1 MLLTGTPITGQL
13 SAEDGRLPC
22 RKKDRRHKLP
32 HSPHSRYPSRVS
44 DIAPLPFAT
53 RLWFAW
59 ACFFRVLFDG
69 LFAARAFQVRE
80 PPALEAP
87 PEPAKPP
94 EKKAPKK
101 PKEADTTAALQLL
114 ALLQREGRLV
124 DFLQQD
130 IATFPD
136 AEIGAAVRVV
146 HEGCRKALRDHVEI
160 SPIRSEDEG
169 AKITL
174 EAGFSASEVKLTGDV
189 KGKPPYR
196 GTLQHRGWKA
206 KEIKLPKLTPEYD
219 SSILAPAEVEL

>member
-1 MLLTGTPITGQL
+1 M
-13 SAEDGRLPC
+13 
-22 RKKDRRHKLP
+22 
-32 HSPHSRYPSRVS
+32 S
-44 DIAPLPFAT
+44 DIAPLPFTT

-69 LFAARAFQVRE
+69 LFAARAFHVRDALPVA
-80 PPALEAP
+80 PPAEP
-87 PEPAKPP
+87 VKVPEPTVPD
-94 EKKAPKK
+94 K

-146 HEGCRKALRDHVEI
+146 HEGCRKTLRSHVDI
-160 SPIRSEDEG
+160 APIRSEDEG

-206 KEIKLPKLTPEYD
+206 QNIKLPQLTAEHD

>member
-1 MLLTGTPITGQL
+1 MTDL
-13 SAEDGRLPC
+13 
-22 RKKDRRHKLP
+22 
-32 HSPHSRYPSRVS
+32 
-44 DIAPLPFAT
+44 APLPFTT

-80 PPALEAP
+80 APALEAP
-87 PEPAKPP
+87 PEPVKLP
-94 EKKAPKK
+94 EKKAPKEAK
-101 PKEADTTAALQLL
+101 PKEAKTEPKPEKTKEADTTAALQLL
-114 ALLQREGRLV
+114 AVLQREGRLV

-146 HEGCRKALRDHVEI
+146 HEGCRKALRSHVDI
-160 SPIRSEDEG
+160 DPIRPEDEG

-206 KEIKLPKLTPEYD
+206 KHIQLPKLTADHD

>member
-1 MLLTGTPITGQL
+1 M
-13 SAEDGRLPC
+13 SATA
-22 RKKDRRHKLP
+22 
-32 HSPHSRYPSRVS
+32 S
-44 DIAPLPFAT
+44 LPFTT

-69 LFAARAFQVRE
+69 LFAQRVFQVRE
-80 PPALEAP
+80 APAVEPL
-87 PEPAKPP
+87 PEPVKLP
-94 EKKAPKK
+94 EKPAPEK

-124 DFLQQD
+124 DFLEQD

-146 HEGCRKALRDHVEI
+146 HEGCRKALRDHVDI
-160 SPIRSEDEG
+160 SPVRAEEEG
-169 AKITL
+169 AKVTL
-174 EAGFSASEVKLTGDV
+174 EAGFSANEVKLTGDV

-206 KEIKLPKLTPEYD
+206 KNLKLPKLTAEHD